1 MTRQTMLVVATAA
14 AIGAGGAMAMNAAK
28 TAPRVELASNFTE
41 QAQLAPERIVIGL
54 DISRSNPLV
63 ADPAFAAKV
72 GARIADEIRK
82 LGFASEVHVRTL
94 GNYDA
99 SSNAFYYDAVLSV
112 RSRPENVADE
122 VDKLVSG
129 TPLLVRSGKWKAQGH
144 TNILAF
150 LDNVSQSIG
159 CSGMSTTII
168 LASDGIEDSEY
179 AHLARANSHLP
190 APDASEFSGC
200 TKLEILGLG
209 QGTRSPIETVR
220 LRKEWTG
227 WAKAAGF
234 KEFQGL
240 NDW

>member
-1 MTRQTMLVVATAA
+1 MMRHAMLAVATVAA
-14 AIGAGGAMAMNAAK
+14 LGVGGAYAQTRMAA
-28 TAPRVELASNFTE
+28 NFNE
-41 QAQLAPERIVIGL
+41 QSHLAPERIIVGL

-72 GARIADEIRK
+72 GARIADQIRK

-94 GNYDA
+94 GNYEA

-112 RSRPENVADE
+112 RSRPENVAGE
-122 VDKLVSG
+122 VERLVSG
-129 TPLLVRSGKWKAQGH
+129 TPLLVKRGKWKAQGK

-150 LDNVSQSIG
+150 LDNARESIG
-159 CSGMSTTII
+159 CDGMPTTII

-179 AHLARANSHLP
+179 AHLARRNAHLP
-190 APDASEFSGC
+190 QPEEKEFTGC
-200 TKLEILGLG
+200 MKLEILGLG
-209 QGTRSPIETVR
+209 QGTKSPIETVR
-220 LRKEWTG
+220 LRKEWSG

-234 KEFQGL
+234 AQFTGL

>member
-1 MTRQTMLVVATAA
+1 MMRTAMLAFATASA
-14 AIGAGGAMAMNAAK
+14 LGAGGAMAVNAAQ
-28 TAPRVELASNFTE
+28 TAPRVELASTFTE
-41 QAQLAPERIVIGL
+41 EAHVAPKRIVIGL

-63 ADPAFAAKV
+63 SDSAFAAKV
-72 GARIADEIRK
+72 GARIADEIRT

-99 SSNAFYYDAVLSV
+99 ASNTFYYDAVLSI
-112 RSRPENVADE
+112 RSRPEDVAAE
-122 VDKLVSG
+122 VERLISG
-129 TPLLVRSGKWKAQGH
+129 TPLLVKHGKWKAQSR

-159 CSGMSTTII
+159 CSGMPTTII

-190 APDASEFSGC
+190 APDAHEFAGC
-200 TKLEILGLG
+200 AKLEILGLG